1 MRPPNPQYQPAM
13 MVRRSFLD
21 GMAWLA
27 AFLGVMSLLAVAA
40 FHFPEYLTTPRLR
53 AVYTEHQV
61 RGLLFAALVLATLLS
76 ALALLFSRLKRQALL
91 GLVCV
96 MLAWLAGGAD
106 VSYGEQVR
114 DARFYI
120 SLDWVLLDLL
130 LIATLFINVELFFR
144 LRKEQGIL
152 RGGWQT
158 DLAHYVANHIFNG
171 AVVFAL
177 FLPAQWLAGVFSLE
191 RTQDFFG
198 GLPLLIQLVLI
209 YALTDL
215 AQYWVHRAFHRVPAL
230 WRFHKVHHSVERMD
244 WLAGSRLHI
253 VDVLAT
259 RSLSLVPMVL
269 LGFSSQAVNL
279 YLPILAL
286 QSVFIHCNL
295 QFEFRA
301 LQKIIATPKFHHWH
315 HTRGPQ
321 HLDRNFAVSLPLWD
335 LLFGTYHSPP
345 GAWPRD
351 YGLLREQIPEGYWAH
366 LLAPFRTAALPEPA
380 A

>member
-1 MRPPNPQYQPAM
+1 MRPPNPQYEPAM
-13 MVRRSFLD
+13 MVRQSFLD

-53 AVYTEHQV
+53 EVYTEHQV

-91 GLVCV
+91 GLSCA

-177 FLPAQWLAGVFSLE
+177 FLPAQWLAGVFSLG
-191 RTQDFFG
+191 RTQAFFG
-198 GLPLLIQLVLI
+198 GLPVLVQLVLI

-230 WRFHKVHHSVERMD
+230 WRFHKVHHSVEHMD

-301 LQKIIATPKFHHWH
+301 LQKITATPKFHHWH

-345 GAWPRD
+345 GEWPRD
-351 YGLLREQIPEGYWAH
+351 YGLLRERIPEGYWAH
-366 LLAPFRTAALPEPA
+366 LLAPFRTA
-380 A
+380 

>member
-1 MRPPNPQYQPAM
+1 VPSVT
-13 MVRRSFLD
+13 VRQSFLD

-27 AFLGVMSLLAVAA
+27 AFLGVMSLLAVTA

-53 AVYTEHQV
+53 EAYAEHQV
-61 RGLLFAALVLATLLS
+61 RGLLYAGLVLATLLS
-76 ALALLFSRLKRQALL
+76 VPALLFSRLKRQSLL
-91 GLVCV
+91 GLCCV

-106 VSYGEQVR
+106 VSYGDQVR

-144 LRKEQGIL
+144 LRREQGIL

-177 FLPAQWLAGVFSLE
+177 FLPAQWLAGIFSLE
-191 RTQDFFG
+191 RTRDFFD
-198 GLPLLIQLVLI
+198 GLPVLLQLVLI

-215 AQYWVHRAFHRVPAL
+215 AQYWVHRAFHRVPLL
-230 WRFHKVHHSVERMD
+230 WRFHKVHHSVEHMD

-253 VDVLAT
+253 VDVLVT

-301 LQKIIATPKFHHWH
+301 LQKITATPKFHHWH

-345 GAWPRD
+345 GEWPRD
-351 YGLLREQIPEGYWAH
+351 YGLLRERIPEGYWAH
-366 LLAPFRTAALPEPA
+366 LLAPFRTP
-380 A
+380 